1 LNLYLDRSD
10 EEEKGSAVVSF
21 ALVTPL
27 IIFVSVSLIQ
37 MILLLITYATISTA
51 SERGARLL
59 TMGKSKIYA
68 QQKMNEELNKFRF
81 FRIEPE
87 INISQ
92 TKIVDE
98 QFLEIE
104 ITAPVKIFFGVN
116 LELKSISHGY

>member
-51 SERGARLL
+51 SERGARFL

>member
-1 LNLYLDRSD
+1 MNLYLDRSD